1 MRAQAR
7 MDRFQEKNYS
17 RIKIFLLNKNFKG
30 FTKKDLFIMQFIKKG
45 WGQNIAALSNMAEAL
60 TNIAISEQKPLDE
73 IKELMTELVKKAL
86 HKSVSPYKQDISNI
100 KSLGQYGYYLEHLNI
115 ILGCYQR
122 VVNDDYIELN
132 RRVSEHLLANSMKYS
147 NYHAP
152 LLPNSKMKWAA
163 DQAAII
169 YSLWLFDMNNKTSLH
184 IELAYKWIEYMKL
197 KGTHKSTGLFIT
209 EVQNVK
215 KFSNQPRG
223 CALSYLIHYMS
234 KFEPEVAQEQWELYK
249 KHMLVKR
256 IGFKCFRE
264 YLPTYKGKWTPDSGP
279 IIAGVGIAA
288 SGLGM
293 NAATSVKD
301 KETFILIYKGAKVI
315 LSIMNLV
322 NWIPG
327 LNIISRIANDQLASA
342 IFLNATTKLEWY

>member
-45 WGQNIAALSNMAEAL
+45 WGQDIAALSNMAEAL

-86 HKSVSPYKQDISNI
+86 HNSVSPYKQDISNI

-122 VVNDDYIELN
+122 VINDDYIELN
-132 RRVSEHLLANSMKYS
+132 KRVSEHLLSNSMKYS

-163 DQAAII
+163 DQSAII

-184 IELAYKWIEYMKL
+184 SELAHKWIEYMKL
-197 KGTHKSTGLFIT
+197 KGIHKSTGLFIT

-264 YLPTYKGKWTPDSGP
+264 YLPTYKSKWTPDSGP

-301 KETFILIYKGAKVI
+301 METFLLIYKGAKVLLLLI
-315 LSIMNLV
+315 NLIK
-322 NWIPG
+322 WIPG
-327 LNIISRIANDQLASA
+327 VNIISRIGSDMLASA
-342 IFLNATTKLEWY
+342 IFLNANTKVNWY

>member
-1 MRAQAR
+1 
-7 MDRFQEKNYS
+7 MDKFQEKNYS

-45 WGQNIAALSNMAEAL
+45 WGQDIAALSNMAEAL

-73 IKELMTELVKKAL
+73 IKELMIELLKKAL

-122 VVNDDYIELN
+122 VINDDYIELN
-132 RRVSEHLLANSMKYS
+132 RRVSEHLLANSMTYS

-184 IELAYKWIEYMKL
+184 SELAEKWIKYMKQ

-234 KFEPEVAQEQWELYK
+234 KFEPEVAQEQWKLYK
-249 KHMLVKR
+249 KHMLIKR
-256 IGFKCFRE
+256 LGFKCFRE
-264 YLPTYKGKWTPDSGP
+264 YLPTYKGKWSPDSGP
-279 IIAGVGIAA
+279 IITGAGIAA

-301 KETFILIYKGAKVI
+301 EETFILIYKGAKVI
-315 LSIMNLV
+315 LSTMNLIS
-322 NWIPG
+322 WIPG
-327 LNIISRIANDQLASA
+327 LSMISRIANDQLASA
-342 IFLNATTKLEWY
+342 IFLNAKTKLDWY

>member
-1 MRAQAR
+1 MRVETG
-7 MDRFQEKNYS
+7 MDKFQEKNYA
-17 RIKIFLLNKNFKG
+17 RIKIFLLKKNFKG

-45 WGQNIAALSNMAEAL
+45 WGQDIAALSNMAEAL

-73 IKELMTELVKKAL
+73 IKELMIQLVNKAL
-86 HKSVSPYKQDISNI
+86 HKSVSPYKQDISNV

-122 VVNDDYIELN
+122 VINDDYIELN

-184 IELAYKWIEYMKL
+184 NELAKKWLEYMKL

-234 KFEPEVAQEQWELYK
+234 KFAPEVAKDQWNLYK
-249 KHMLVKR
+249 KHMLTKR
-256 IGFKCFRE
+256 LGIKCFRE
-264 YLPTYKGKWTPDSGP
+264 YLPTYKGKWSPDSGP
-279 IIAGVGIAA
+279 IIAGAGIAA
-288 SGLGM
+288 TGLGM
-293 NAATSVKD
+293 KAATSVKD
-301 KETFILIYKGAKVI
+301 EETFLLIYKGAKVI
-315 LSIMNLV
+315 IILINLTK
-322 NWIPG
+322 WIPG
-327 LNIISRIANDQLASA
+327 IHIISRIANDLLASA
-342 IFLNATTKLEWY
+342 IFLNTNTKTNWY